1 MGETIRVYGIT
12 FVRAPAHE
20 NRAGRWD
27 MNDYH
32 KGQVLSIR
40 LDTRGKRTECT
51 ISVGAANDVARM
63 REFRLKLIGRSRR
76 AVLIEALDIARYPL
90 QLAGFG
96 GLSP

>member
-27 MNDYH
+27 MSDYH
-32 KGQVLSIR
+32 NGQVLSIR

-63 REFRLKLIGRSRR
+63 RGFKLKLVGRSRR

-96 GLSP
+96 GLFT